1 MTVLEPQKDRGGL
14 SMPKEHTILKDVTWE
29 IDQQLY
35 VIHNVPVNA
44 YKGDVNDRTYSSET
58 ALKLLLLK
66 DLMESAEIP
75 SEIDYSKA
83 NALTL

>member
-1 MTVLEPQKDRGGL
+1 MTVLAPQKVRGGP
-14 SMPKEHTILKDVTWE
+14 SMPKENTILKDVTWE

-35 VIHNVPVNA
+35 VIHNVPVNV
-44 YKGDVNDRTYSSET
+44 YEGDVNDRTYSSET
-58 ALKLLLLK
+58 TLKLLLLK

-83 NALTL
+83 DALKL